1 VRVFILVVQF
11 ALIVTRSLHFP
22 TLRTF
27 LMASSQFLQPWGDA
41 FSYLHTFAII
51 GFAENQAARINL
63 SYPLVRKDT
72 VELTEADTGIYL
84 KYLAIPRCKV
94 GGDVHEP
101 DRVVVR

>member
-1 VRVFILVVQF
+1 
-11 ALIVTRSLHFP
+11 
-22 TLRTF
+22 
-27 LMASSQFLQPWGDA
+27 MASSQFLQPWGDA